1 VTKGNTTHLIVVA
14 PEGEELFTSTGDF
27 TIDEVIAANT
37 NGEYINIDN
46 GMPAEFSLSSAYPNP
61 FNPVTN
67 MKLSL
72 VNAGMV
78 SMNVYNVSG
87 QLVDVLVDGALDAG
101 YHNITW
107 DASNVSSG
115 VYFVKVYSGTNV
127 SVQKLM
133 LLK

>member
-1 VTKGNTTHLIVVA
+1 
-14 PEGEELFTSTGDF
+14 
-27 TIDEVIAANT
+27 
-37 NGEYINIDN
+37 
-46 GMPAEFSLSSAYPNP
+46 
-61 FNPVTN
+61 

-72 VNAGMV
+72 VNAGQV

-87 QLVDVLVDGALDAG
+87 QLVDVLVEGALDAG

-107 DASNVSSG
+107 DASNVASG
-115 VYFVKVYSGTNV
+115 VYFVKVNSGTNV

>member
-1 VTKGNTTHLIVVA
+1 
-14 PEGEELFTSTGDF
+14 
-27 TIDEVIAANT
+27 
-37 NGEYINIDN
+37 
-46 GMPAEFSLSSAYPNP
+46 MPTEFSLSSAYPNP

-72 VNAGMV
+72 VNAGQV

-87 QLVDVLVDGALDAG
+87 QLVDVLVEGILDAG

-107 DASNVSSG
+107 DASNVASG
-115 VYFVKVYSGTNV
+115 VYFVKVNSGTNV